1 MAPSNSCTMYA
12 PLGHLATTAYGPLVT
27 IGSPIVQMNP
37 QVADLGSAYKLAPQS
52 PGLPQTERLS
62 IGVLKSILKLREV
75 GSLSMRT
82 IYSFP
87 KRSSDQ
93 TYVNKHQQTSTNME
107 KVGEKSPDLSH
118 DRLPNLVSRIVTGT
132 HLHHL
137 DPLAKTSRGGS
148 SPMSPPAW
156 KCCPRVLQGLRRHLL
171 RRGLHPPPPLQSV
184 GPCHR
189 APPRCQTP

>member
-1 MAPSNSCTMYA
+1 MQSISQKVS
-12 PLGHLATTAYGPLVT
+12 PLTVSVTT
-27 IGSPIVQMNP
+27 GSPIVQMNP

-75 GSLSMRT
+75 SSLSMRT

-93 TYVNKHQQTSTNME
+93 TYVNKHQQTWTNME

-118 DRLPNLVSRIVTGT
+118 DRLPDLLSQIVT
-132 HLHHL
+132 
-137 DPLAKTSRGGS
+137 
-148 SPMSPPAW
+148 
-156 KCCPRVLQGLRRHLL
+156 QGQNRM
-171 RRGLHPPPPLQSV
+171 
-184 GPCHR
+184 
-189 APPRCQTP
+189 QTR